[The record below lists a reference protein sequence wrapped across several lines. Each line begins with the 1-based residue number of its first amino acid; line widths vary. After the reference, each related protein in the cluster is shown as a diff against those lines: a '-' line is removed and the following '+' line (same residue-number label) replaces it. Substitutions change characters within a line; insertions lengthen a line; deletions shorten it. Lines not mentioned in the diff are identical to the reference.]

1 MRVLV
6 AYASR
11 HGATRGI
18 AERIADT
25 LRAAG
30 LDTDL
35 QRAAS
40 VRNLASYD
48 AFVIGSAAYMLHWL
62 DDAASLV
69 RRNRT
74 VLAGKPV
81 WLFSSGP
88 LGTDPTNAEGVDQ
101 KEASV
106 PKEIAELTG
115 AIHPRDHRVFFGAVE
130 AGRKPIGIAER
141 LMTIMPA
148 ARDALP
154 KGDFRNWPEIEG
166 WARTIARDLEE
177 AAFAGVPAGTTR
189 T

>member
-25 LRAAG
+25 LRATG

-35 QRAAS
+35 QPAAS

-48 AFVIGSAAYMLHWL
+48 AFVIGSAAYMFHWL
-62 DDAASLV
+62 AEATALV
-69 RRNRT
+69 RRNRA
-74 VLAGKPV
+74 VLAARPV

-88 LGTDPTNAEGVDQ
+88 LGTEPTNAEGVDQ

-106 PKEIAELTG
+106 PREIAELSG
-115 AIHPRDHRVFFGAVE
+115 AVHPRDHHVFFGAVE
-130 AGRKPIGIAER
+130 PGRKPIGLAER
-141 LMTIMPA
+141 FMTLMPA

-154 KGDFRNWPEIEG
+154 KGDFRDWPEIEG
-166 WARTIARDLEE
+166 WARGIARDLQE
-177 AAFAGVPAGTTR
+177 AAFAGAGVGQR
-189 T
+189 A